1 MSCTATGP
9 DSRTAWASGAA
20 HVWSTRWGPL
30 GPGCRGRRNPC
41 SSTASSAARSA
52 ALASPIRSCATN
64 ETMSTT
70 PRPIDSDADTLAV
83 DAAFVIERLRGF
95 IADGV
100 RKVGFERAIVGLSG
114 GVDSALVTALAVSS
128 LGTDNIVAVFMPYR
142 SSDPQSQIDAF
153 AVCASLGISAKV
165 VDITPQVD
173 AYFERFP
180 EADRT
185 RRGNKMARERMSIL
199 YDHSMAERA
208 LVLGTSNKTE
218 LLLGYGTLF
227 GDMAS
232 ALNPIG
238 DLYKTQVYSLARAV
252 GLPERV
258 LTKAPSA
265 DLWAGQSDE
274 DELGMRYAVVDQGLH
289 LLVDERRT
297 RAEVIALGFD
307 PTDVDSIVTRV
318 RGSQYKRRPPV
329 IAKLSNR
336 TIDRE
341 FRYPRDWGR

>member
-1 MSCTATGP
+1 
-9 DSRTAWASGAA
+9 
-20 HVWSTRWGPL
+20 
-30 GPGCRGRRNPC
+30 
-41 SSTASSAARSA
+41 
-52 ALASPIRSCATN
+52 
-64 ETMSTT
+64 MSTT
-70 PRPIDSDADTLAV
+70 PRPIDSDAGTLAV
-83 DAAFVIERLRGF
+83 DAAFVTERLRGF

-100 RKVGFERAIVGLSG
+100 RKVGFERVIVGLSG
-114 GVDSALVTALAVSS
+114 GVDSSVVTALAVLS
-128 LGTDNIVAVFMPYR
+128 LGPANVVAIFMPYQ
-142 SSDPQSQIDAF
+142 SSDPQSQIDAL
-153 AVCASLGISAKV
+153 AVCESLGITAQII
-165 VDITPQVD
+165 DITPQVD

-180 EADRT
+180 DADRT

-238 DLYKTQVYSLARAV
+238 DLYKTQLYAIAHELR
-252 GLPERV
+252 LPHSV

-274 DELGMRYAVVDQGLH
+274 DELGMRYAVIDEVLH
-289 LLVDERRT
+289 LLVDERRS
-297 RAEVIALGFD
+297 RAEVITLGFD
-307 PTDVDSIVTRV
+307 AADVDQIIKRV
-318 RGSQYKRRPPV
+318 QGSQYKRRPPV